1 LAAEEFFAQSTGN
14 PIPGGTYSRPVAIWY
29 VGDDDTVSIPN
40 GRDTAPLRADASYV
54 VGTGARANE
63 APLRNFMAQLGVL
76 AASSFTNDEVGRL
89 RYEALADEVRTNL
102 APADPALKIERM
114 VMELGAAAVS
124 MNEAKE
130 RHQATGA
137 VLQDALAQNE
147 EAKPE
152 AVAAA
157 ILALQTRLQ
166 ASYQTTSILARL
178 SIVNYL

>member
-1 LAAEEFFAQSTGN
+1 
-14 PIPGGTYSRPVAIWY
+14 
-29 VGDDDTVSIPN
+29 
-40 GRDTAPLRADASYV
+40 
-54 VGTGARANE
+54 
-63 APLRNFMAQLGVL
+63 MAQLGAL
-76 AASSFTNDEVGRL
+76 AASSFTNDDPGRL
-89 RYEALADEVRTNL
+89 RYEALADKVRANL
-102 APADPALKIERM
+102 APADPAQKIEGM
-114 VMELGAAAVS
+114 VMELGAAAAS
-124 MNEAKE
+124 MNAAKE
-130 RHQATGA
+130 RHQAADA